1 METSPPPA
9 TLYPPPPHPHP
20 PDLPASSRPDPVAQ
34 SVARSVA
41 RSGVPVERRPAVKTR
56 TVTGRRSL
64 PAGCLPLAALTL
76 AAGCGPGA
84 PAPPSLPAAPVLESL
99 EVAGPAGPKP
109 LVPAFAP
116 DLHHYAVRCDERETL
131 TVAARPAE
139 GKAVGNPAASAS
151 EPPEITLNGAPL
163 PAEGGEV
170 SLRDDQDLA
179 VEVRRGAG
187 ATTYAVHCV
196 PHDFPEV
203 TVVTRDPGPAEG
215 LLLVDTS
222 YVYSHSFLAVLDD
235 HGVPRFHRRVEERA
249 FNFRWHAAHR
259 LYSYAN
265 RLPDES
271 CSYNEYEIVLLDE
284 RLEVADRVRAPGLCN
299 TDFHEFT
306 ITDEGNYLF
315 LSYLPAE
322 RDFSAVP
329 DREGGYSY
337 GKAEPTFDSVISE
350 VTPEGEVVFRW
361 NSGEARGDGTGPPLK
376 LADCRFNRRFP
387 RRYAWLNSFSLTS
400 EGNLLASF
408 RGCAQ
413 VLEIER
419 PSGRVLRQIGGRAP
433 ALPDGRVHHRFVGDP
448 YPAGFCG
455 QHSPIET
462 GREANGDLRLALF
475 DNGILCFGDWPQP
488 YENHRTRVVEYRLSD
503 GEAVFL
509 RHYESLF
516 SMHIAGSVQAL
527 ENGNWLISQGWN
539 QKGDRRPQSLME
551 DHSRPA
557 TSVVEVDPLGREVF
571 AMWVAGTERAWIYR
585 AYREPGL
592 TIPLNL
598 P

>member
-1 METSPPPA
+1 M
-9 TLYPPPPHPHP
+9 
-20 PDLPASSRPDPVAQ
+20 
-34 SVARSVA
+34 
-41 RSGVPVERRPAVKTR
+41 KTR
-56 TVTGRRSL
+56 TVAGP
-64 PAGCLPLAALTL
+64 PAPAAGLPLAALAL

-84 PAPPSLPAAPVLESL
+84 PAPPSPHPAPALESL

-116 DLHHYAVRCDERETL
+116 EIHHYAVRCDERETL
-131 TVAARPAE
+131 TVTTRPAPEKAE
-139 GKAVGNPAASAS
+139 GKAAGNAGDRA
-151 EPPEITLNGAPL
+151 EITLNGVPL

-170 SLRDDQDLA
+170 SVRHDQDLA
-179 VEVRRGAG
+179 VAVRRGAES
-187 ATTYAVHCV
+187 TTYAVHCV

-203 TVVTRDPGPAEG
+203 TVVTRAPGPAEG
-215 LLLVDTS
+215 LLLVDPS
-222 YVYSHSFLAVLDD
+222 YEDGISFIAILDD
-235 HGVPRFHRRVEERA
+235 HGVPRFHRRVEQRA

-265 RLPDES
+265 HLFGES
-271 CSYNEYEIVLLDE
+271 CSYAEYEIVLLDE
-284 RLEVADRVRAPGLCN
+284 RLEVADRVRAVGLCN
-299 TDFHEFT
+299 TDLHEFT
-306 ITDEGNYLF
+306 ITDEGHYLF
-315 LSYLPAE
+315 LSRIPAE

-329 DREGGYSY
+329 DREGGYSW
-337 GKAEPTFDSVISE
+337 GKAEPTTDSVIQE
-350 VTPEGEVVFRW
+350 VTPEGEVVFQW
-361 NSGEARGDGTGPPLK
+361 NSGEARADGTGPPLK
-376 LADCRFNRRFP
+376 FADCRIDARFP
-387 RRYAWLNSFSLTS
+387 RLPGWLNSFSLTG

-419 PSGRVLRQIGGRAP
+419 PSGRVLRQIGGSAP
-433 ALPDGRVHHRFVGDP
+433 AIPDGRIHHRFVGDP

-455 QHSPIET
+455 QHTPIET

-527 ENGNWLISQGWN
+527 DNGNWLISSGWN
-539 QKGDRRPQSLME
+539 RKGNRRPKSLME

-585 AYREPGL
+585 AYRETGL
-592 TIPLNL
+592 EIPLNL